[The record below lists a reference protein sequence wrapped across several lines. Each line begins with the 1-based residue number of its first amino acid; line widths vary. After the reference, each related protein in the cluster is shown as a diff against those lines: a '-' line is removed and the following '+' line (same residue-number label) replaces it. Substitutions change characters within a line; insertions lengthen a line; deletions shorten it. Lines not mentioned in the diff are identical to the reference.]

1 MNKQTIDDLQTCGVD
16 APDFFE
22 FIKAL
27 WLNPSFLAIYC
38 YRKSHIWHAS
48 SGWRRLLSRAIWR
61 YALTHCGCDIRSY
74 AKIGERCHFPH
85 PVGVVIG
92 SDAVVGD
99 DVTIYQNVTLGLARG
114 TNGFPTIKNG
124 VTIYAGASVLGDITI
139 GEGATIGANAVVLND
154 VPAGSI
160 AVGAPARII
169 KK

>member
-1 MNKQTIDDLQTCGVD
+1 MNDQTIDDLKICGVE
-16 APDFFE
+16 AQGIMGFL
-22 FIKAL
+22 KAL

-38 YRKSHIWHAS
+38 YRRSHQFYAS

-61 YALTHCGCDIRSY
+61 YAVTHCGCDIRSY
-74 AKIGERCHFPH
+74 AKIGARCHFPH

-114 TNGFPTIKNG
+114 TNGFPTIKND

-139 GEGATIGANAVVLND
+139 GEGAIIGANAVVLDD
-154 VPAGSI
+154 VHARGV
-160 AVGAPARII
+160 AVGAPARIL